1 MVMIAPLPG
10 SDPRPAQPT
19 SRCTAPHPTL
29 GSAGLQ
35 PASGS
40 ASLQPASGGRSE
52 DAVPTADAGPSGAA
66 PQADHTL
73 HRLIQHVAKALAR
86 RGEALA
92 VGETAAGGA
101 LNVLLN
107 SADAPGKWFRGG
119 MIVYA
124 GSDVPLV
131 RSIQDLASNHGVVSE
146 EYVAALAGFVQR
158 TFGCDWALAE
168 SGIAG
173 PQTGR
178 RSAKPVG
185 MVCLAVAGPAG
196 GGAQAK
202 ERGISPRATADML
215 AGEGQVWATTR
226 VLVDSGRNA
235 NQRQFAVEAVRFFQ
249 HVLEANER
257 EQERLRV

>member
-1 MVMIAPLPG
+1 MAMNALLPG
-10 SDPRPAQPT
+10 SAGFQPA
-19 SRCTAPHPTL
+19 S

-35 PASGS
+35 PASDSVGLPPASGS
-40 ASLQPASGGRSE
+40 ASVRPAPGSQSKH
-52 DAVPTADAGPSGAA
+52 AA
-66 PQADHTL
+66 PTPDASQRATASQSNQTP
-73 HRLIQHVAKALAR
+73 HRLTQYVAKALAS

-101 LNVLLN
+101 LNTLLN
-107 SADAPGKWFRGG
+107 AADAPGKWFRGG

-131 RSIQDLASNHGVVSE
+131 RSIQDVASERGIVSE

-158 TFGCDWALAE
+158 AFGCDWAVAE

-178 RSAKPVG
+178 RSAKPAG

-202 ERGISPRATADML
+202 ERGACPRATGDML

-226 VLVDSGRNA
+226 VLMDSGRNA
-235 NQRQFAVEAVRFFQ
+235 NQRQFAVEAIRFFQ
-249 HVLEANER
+249 HVFAAFER
-257 EQERLRV
+257 EQERLHV

>member
-1 MVMIAPLPG
+1 MVMNVLWPG
-10 SDPRPAQPT
+10 SGPRPAHSTP
-19 SRCTAPHPTL
+19 
-29 GSAGLQ
+29 GSVG
-35 PASGS
+35 
-40 ASLQPASGGRSE
+40 LQPASGGRPG
-52 DAVPTADAGPSGAA
+52 DVAPTAVASPYGAP
-66 PQADHTL
+66 PQSNHTP
-73 HRLIQHVAKALAR
+73 HQLIQHVAKALAR

-107 SADAPGKWFRGG
+107 TADVPGKWFRGG

-124 GSDVPLV
+124 RSDVPLV
-131 RSIQDLASNHGVVSE
+131 RSIQDVASACGVVSE

-158 TFGCDWALAE
+158 AFACDWALAE

-178 RSAKPVG
+178 RSAKPAG

-196 GGAQAK
+196 GGAHAK
-202 ERGISPRATADML
+202 ERGTRPRATADTL
-215 AGEGQVWATTR
+215 AGEAQVWATTR

-235 NQRQFAVEAVRFFQ
+235 NQRQFAVEALRFYQ
-249 HVLEANER
+249 HVLAAYER